1 MEKAVSPWMTERLNT
16 LKTENQPERPALRI
30 PAPHPILAR
39 REERRPEPTRGA
51 VIVDL
56 TIA

>member
-1 MEKAVSPWMTERLNT
+1 MSPWMTERLNT

-30 PAPHPILAR
+30 PAPRPALVQR
-39 REERRPEPTRGA
+39 PERRPESRPGA
-51 VIVDL
+51 IIVDL